1 MKLNYEKKSSGK
13 TGMALSLLIGLIL
26 IRFPFDLFRKIQTI
40 EFHPILILLLGGFS
54 MLLYGYR
61 LEKIDQKVF
70 RGTKKLALQGNPE
83 AQFKLGKYYKNGIGV
98 SKSPILAYMWMHLS
112 GYKPQ
117 ALKEL
122 EEIITQEQIEEAL
135 SRASQWKDKKKKVDV
150 L

>member
-1 MKLNYEKKSSGK
+1 MKLNCEKESFGK

-54 MLLYGYR
+54 MLLFGYR

-70 RGTKKLALQGNPE
+70 QGTKKLALHGNPE
-83 AQFKLGKYYKNGIGV
+83 AQFKLGEYYKNGIGV
-98 SKSPILAYMWMHLS
+98 LKSPMLAYMWMHLS
-112 GYKPQ
+112 GLKPQ

-135 SRASQWKDKKKKVDV
+135 NRTTEWKDKK
-150 L
+150 